1 MSSEHGRSAGLWEA
15 SGAAQHIAPLHT
27 RAFRVVES
35 QETVAT
41 MTLVDNRDEQALLEE
56 LLETSKPPLPPDL
69 RGLHYLLAAP
79 FRYPP
84 LKYGSRFGAR
94 HERSLFYG
102 SANLATAFAECAY
115 YRLVFLSG
123 PREPFRDDLI
133 TFHTAF
139 SVAVR
144 SERGL
149 DLCRPAF
156 TAITP
161 ALRSASD
168 YQSAQ
173 QFGSAMRAAGVEA
186 FCYYSARAEGET
198 AINIGVFSPAA
209 LHNQIDNSAAW
220 ICISNRQ
227 QIRWVDPLHRSAMAF
242 PREQF
247 EIEGRLP
254 QPAL

>member
-1 MSSEHGRSAGLWEA
+1 MSSDHGHAAGLWAA
-15 SGAAQHIAPLHT
+15 SAAAQHIAPFDA
-27 RAFRVVES
+27 RAYRVVES

-56 LLETSKPPLPPDL
+56 LLDASKPPLAPDL

-102 SANLATAFAECAY
+102 SANLGTAFAECAY

-123 PREPFRDDLI
+123 PRQAFSDDLI

-139 SVAVR
+139 SVVVR

-149 DLCRPAF
+149 DLCQPAF
-156 TAITP
+156 SAITP
-161 ALRSASD
+161 ILRSASD
-168 YQSAQ
+168 YQRAQ
-173 QFGSAMRAAGVEA
+173 QFGSAMRAAGVDA
-186 FCYYSARAEGET
+186 FSYYSARATGDE

-209 LHNQIDNSAAW
+209 LNNQIDNSAAW
-220 ICISNRQ
+220 VCISNRQ

-242 PREQF
+242 AREQF
-247 EIEGRLP
+247 EIDGQLP